1 MMRRKGYR
9 LTLSSHSIYFIMG
22 LKLFDGELNDINGVT
37 PIFIRIL
44 GKSFQIDRN
53 IQAKTGV
60 LILNTYALIL
70 TL

>member
-1 MMRRKGYR
+1 
-9 LTLSSHSIYFIMG
+9 MG